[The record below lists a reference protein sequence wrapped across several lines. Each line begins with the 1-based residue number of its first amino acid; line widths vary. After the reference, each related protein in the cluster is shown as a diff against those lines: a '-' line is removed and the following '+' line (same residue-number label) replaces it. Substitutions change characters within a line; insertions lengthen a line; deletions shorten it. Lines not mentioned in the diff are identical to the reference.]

1 MRRLLL
7 AFSLCACATYRVLP
21 VPPPPAGF
29 SPLAV
34 QYEQTRFFFHSV
46 KDDTVF
52 ERVFAGPGVLIAT
65 VLQPDTGVY
74 ASSDGG
80 LDWSFAR
87 LPAEDEEPRV
97 FREVLFGQQRI
108 VARSA
113 SRLWQSDDG
122 GRTWTATPL
131 PGVVDAAALASDGT
145 IYAAGQGRIFVSSG
159 QGWKALSV
167 QGAPPG
173 WRARSI
179 AVDPAQPRTV
189 YLSLR
194 SSEAD
199 LLARVSALLDWGS
212 DEALAALK
220 LVDSRDPAAREYSF
234 GDGAVYATNDGGT
247 LWRKTGLSMD
257 AWLVARDG
265 VIHAVAADPLLQA
278 AALARR
284 YPDLAAALG
293 RQLHGDP
300 ADAASLRVACAWPG
314 RERLLAG
321 PLGAAVVFRAEAG
334 AWARVVDPAP
344 ALLAALR
351 PADEERRIV
360 TEKRPP
366 PRLAMP
372 QTYAPVGR
380 GRAGVAQP
388 APLAPPV
395 PARRRGPVRAV
406 AAETLLSLLDPVR
419 LLSRFN
425 AGMPLTG
432 VAGEYAYVPAERF
445 WNELVEAM
453 AKESAEEGEI
463 SLGPAAPRTPVFSF
477 LHSAGG
483 AWKDVPETPSRGYPA
498 GIAATPGQV
507 FLVIS
512 GRVVRYVP

>member
-1 MRRLLL
+1 
-7 AFSLCACATYRVLP
+7 
-21 VPPPPAGF
+21 
-29 SPLAV
+29 
-34 QYEQTRFFFHSV
+34 
-46 KDDTVF
+46 
-52 ERVFAGPGVLIAT
+52 
-65 VLQPDTGVY
+65 
-74 ASSDGG
+74 
-80 LDWSFAR
+80 
-87 LPAEDEEPRV
+87 
-97 FREVLFGQQRI
+97 
-108 VARSA
+108 
-113 SRLWQSDDG
+113 
-122 GRTWTATPL
+122 
-131 PGVVDAAALASDGT
+131 
-145 IYAAGQGRIFVSSG
+145 
-159 QGWKALSV
+159 V

-194 SSEAD
+194 SSQAD

-212 DEALAALK
+212 DEALAALR

-247 LWRKTGLSMD
+247 LWRKTALSMD
-257 AWLVARDG
+257 AWLVAREG

-284 YPDLAAALG
+284 YPDLAAVLG
-293 RQLHGDP
+293 RQLHGAP
-300 ADAASLRVACAWPG
+300 ADPASLRAACAWPG

-351 PADEERRIV
+351 PAVEERRAV
-360 TEKRPP
+360 TEARPP
-366 PRLAMP
+366 PRPVMS
-372 QTYAPVGR
+372 QTYVPIGR
-380 GRAGVAQP
+380 GPPRVPSSLPPP
-388 APLAPPV
+388 APRRP
-395 PARRRGPVRAV
+395 PARAL

-425 AGMPLTG
+425 AGLPLTG
-432 VAGEYAYVPAERF
+432 VDGQYAYVPAERF
-445 WNELVEAM
+445 WNELMEAM
-453 AKESAEEGEI
+453 VKESAEEGEI

-483 AWKDVPETPSRGYPA
+483 AWKEVPETPSRGYPA
-498 GIAATPGQV
+498 GIAAAPGQV

-512 GRVVRYVP
+512 GRVVRYLP

>member
-1 MRRLLL
+1 VRRLFL
-7 AFSLCACATYRVLP
+7 ALPLCACATYRVLP

-29 SPLAV
+29 SALAV
-34 QYEQTRFFFHSV
+34 QYEQTRFFLFHSI

-52 ERVFAGPGVLIAT
+52 ERIFAGPGVLIAT

-87 LPAEDEEPRV
+87 LPADDEDPRV
-97 FREVLFGQQRI
+97 FREVLFGEQRI

-122 GRTWTATPL
+122 GRSWTATPL
-131 PGVVDAAALASDGT
+131 PGGVDAAALASDGT

-167 QGAPPG
+167 QGAPPD

-194 SSEAD
+194 SSQAD

-284 YPDLAAALG
+284 YSDLAAVLG
-293 RQLHGDP
+293 RQLHGDR
-300 ADAASLRVACAWPG
+300 ADPASLRAACAWPG

-351 PADEERRIV
+351 PAVEERRIV
-360 TEKRPP
+360 TERRPP
-366 PRLAMP
+366 PRPAMS
-372 QTYAPVGR
+372 QTYIPLGR
-380 GRAGVAQP
+380 GPPRIPPTGPTP
-388 APLAPPV
+388 AP
-395 PARRRGPVRAV
+395 RRGPGRAL

-425 AGMPLTG
+425 AGLPLTG
-432 VAGEYAYVPAERF
+432 VAGDYAYVPAENF

-453 AKESAEEGEI
+453 AKESAELGEI
-463 SLGPAAPRTPVFSF
+463 SLGPGAPRSPVFSF
-477 LHSAGG
+477 LHSADG

-498 GIAATPGQV
+498 GIAAAPGQV